1 MGKSVGKDKKAGKD
15 KSKSKSKDKS
25 KDKSNGNGNGKA
37 IALVVA
43 AMPAAPP
50 GLAPSRV
57 KVIIA
62 GAGIGGLTL
71 ALMLHRRGISCAIY
85 EQASEV
91 REIGVGINTLPHA
104 IKELADLGLL
114 PALDAAGIRTH
125 ELLYMNR
132 SGQTVWR
139 EPRGLAAGFDVPQ
152 FSIHRGRLQ
161 KLIHDAVVERLG
173 AGAIRT
179 GRKLAGFIQD
189 DGGVTAQFVDS
200 LDGAGSETVRAEVL
214 VGADGIH
221 SVVRGHY
228 APKQGLPRW
237 NGVMMW
243 RGAADFP
250 TFLSGRSMIIA
261 GGMGAKLV
269 LYPIG
274 NGKTPGTRL
283 TNWVVTA
290 RVSDT
295 EHPPGKES
303 WSRRGRLD
311 EVLPY
316 ARRYEIP
323 GFDLVKL
330 IRSTEAFYEYPMCDR
345 DPLPRWSHG
354 RVTLLGDAAHP
365 MYPVGSNGASQA
377 ILDAR
382 SLADHLARAE
392 HPYQALAAYEADRL
406 PKTAEIVAL
415 NRKGGPERVIDEVE
429 KLAPAG
435 FADID
440 RVLSHDE
447 RKAIVRGYAGTAGFA
462 LTQVNRKAS

>member
-1 MGKSVGKDKKAGKD
+1 MGKSVGKDKKAGKSE
-15 KSKSKSKDKS
+15 SKSESKS

-43 AMPAAPP
+43 ARPAAPP

-91 REIGVGINTLPHA
+91 REVGVGINTLPHA

-161 KLIHDAVVERLG
+161 KLIHAAVVERLG